1 MKISH
6 ISSGQ
11 DKILPS
17 DYVVFEYTILCF
29 VYPLSSF
36 QATVHSLMTPKF
48 DSGCF
53 NEDNVKKHRFQIQIY
68 GGSIKLS
75 YYKPNTI
82 VKCKNSARLWIK
94 KTKYNRVKKPDF
106 YYNVNRRFVLYTSY
120 ISLSFLFMLLI

>member
-36 QATVHSLMTPKF
+36 QAIVHSLMTPKF

-53 NEDNVKKHRFQIQIY
+53 NEDNVKK
-68 GGSIKLS
+68 
-75 YYKPNTI
+75 
-82 VKCKNSARLWIK
+82 
-94 KTKYNRVKKPDF
+94 PDF
-106 YYNVNRRFVLYTSY
+106 YYNVNRRFALYTSY

>member
-11 DKILPS
+11 DGQDKTLPS

-36 QATVHSLMTPKF
+36 QAIVHSLMTPKF

-68 GGSIKLS
+68 GGSISFS
-75 YYKPNTI
+75 YYNQT
-82 VKCKNSARLWIK
+82 
-94 KTKYNRVKKPDF
+94 
-106 YYNVNRRFVLYTSY
+106 
-120 ISLSFLFMLLI
+120 LL

>member
-1 MKISH
+1 M
-6 ISSGQ
+6 
-11 DKILPS
+11 
-17 DYVVFEYTILCF
+17 
-29 VYPLSSF
+29 SSF
-36 QATVHSLMTPKF
+36 QAIVHSLMTPKF

-106 YYNVNRRFVLYTSY
+106 YYNVKLVICIIYKLY
-120 ISLSFLFMLLI
+120 LSFIFVCVVDILCC

>member
-29 VYPLSSF
+29 AYPMSSF
-36 QATVHSLMTPKF
+36 QAIVHSLMTPKF

-53 NEDNVKKHRFQIQIY
+53 NEDNVKK
-68 GGSIKLS
+68 
-75 YYKPNTI
+75 
-82 VKCKNSARLWIK
+82 
-94 KTKYNRVKKPDF
+94 PDF
-106 YYNVNRRFVLYTSY
+106 YYNVNRRFVLYTSH